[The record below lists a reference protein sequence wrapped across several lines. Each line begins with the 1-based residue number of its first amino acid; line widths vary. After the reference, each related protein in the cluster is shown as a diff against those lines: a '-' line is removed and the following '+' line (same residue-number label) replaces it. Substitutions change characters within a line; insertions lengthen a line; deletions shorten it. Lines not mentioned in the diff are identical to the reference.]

1 MALFGVGVAYWDGL
15 DADEWDRLVLGASPM
30 PGVWRVET
38 SAVRKIDVKKAKG
51 LDGERLKDEGYQNAQ
66 LVLTGRVVSA
76 EGWALLQ
83 AILPTIHPKA
93 MGKVGAPR
101 SALGIVHPTT
111 QFLGIDAIYVTEIG
125 APQLENGI
133 CTIVIKAIEY
143 VKLPKPAV
151 VLPYAAIANAA
162 SRTDLPPDTLSK
174 VAALGFPV

>member
-15 DADEWDRLVLGASPM
+15 DSDQWDRLVLGPSPL

-38 SAVRKIDVKKAKG
+38 AAVRKIDVKKAKG

-66 LVLTGRVVSA
+66 LVLTGKLVSLEA
-76 EGWALLQ
+76 WALLQ
-83 AILPTIHPKA
+83 ALLPTIHPKA

-101 SALGIVHPTT
+101 SALGITHPTT
-111 QFLGIDAIYVTEIG
+111 QFLGIDAVYVTEIG
-125 APQLENGI
+125 APQVDNGI
-133 CTIVIKAIEY
+133 CTVVIKALEY

-151 VLPYAAIANAA
+151 VVPGAVIAGAA

-174 VAALGFPV
+174 ATALGFPV